1 MSVPQNDEDPRITR
15 TRAVVHRATLELLSE
30 VGVGGLTMEG
40 VAARAG
46 VGRST
51 LYRRWADLGTLVRDA
66 VRSRPGP
73 PPAAT
78 SGDPIE
84 RVAQV
89 LEHLVAAMADPA
101 GFRAMSN
108 LALAAETDAELAT
121 LLHDDNAKR
130 RRRLIDAIDHAID
143 AGAIDQDTDA
153 TLAAYAL
160 AGAIVFARM
169 TTPTPLTPE
178 DVPALMRQVIGVEP
192 DQPSR

>member
-1 MSVPQNDEDPRITR
+1 MSVPQSDEDPRVTR

-30 VGVGGLTMEG
+30 VGVGALTMEG

-51 LYRRWADLGTLVRDA
+51 LYRRWKDLGTLVRDA

-73 PPAAT
+73 RPAAM

-89 LEHLVAAMADPA
+89 LEHLVEAMADPA

-130 RRRLIDAIDHAID
+130 RQRLIDAIDHAID
-143 AGAIDQDTDA
+143 AGAIDEDTDA
-153 TLAAYAL
+153 TFAAYAL
-160 AGAIVFARM
+160 AGTIVFARM
-169 TTPTPLTPE
+169 TTPVPLTID
-178 DVPALMRQVIGVEP
+178 DVPALMRQVIGVQP
-192 DQPSR
+192 AQPSR